1 MIIHDLERN
10 DVEIVIAK
18 VNEALKLVNELAA
31 KSVDDAFV
39 AEMDVKAGE
48 LTELVES
55 LRTVIDLS
63 SVIDFSEY
71 HKLYLRK

>member
-10 DVEIVIAK
+10 AVEIIIAK
-18 VNEALKLVNELAA
+18 LNEALKLVNELAA
-31 KSVDDAFV
+31 NSVDDAFV

-48 LTELVES
+48 LTELSES

-71 HKLYLRK
+71 HELYLRK

>member
-10 DVEIVIAK
+10 DVEIIIAK
-18 VNEALKLVNELAA
+18 LNEALKLVNELAA
-31 KSVDDAFV
+31 NSVDDAFV

-48 LTELVES
+48 LTELSES

-71 HKLYLRK
+71 HQLYLRK

>member
-10 DVEIVIAK
+10 DVEIIIAK
-18 VNEALKLVNELAA
+18 LNEALKLVNELAA
-31 KSVDDAFV
+31 NSVDDAFV

-48 LTELVES
+48 LTEISES

-71 HKLYLRK
+71 HELYLRK

>member
-10 DVEIVIAK
+10 DVEIIIAK
-18 VNEALKLVNELAA
+18 LNEALKLVNELAA
-31 KSVDDAFV
+31 NSVDDAFV

-48 LTELVES
+48 LTELAES

>member
-18 VNEALKLVNELAA
+18 LNEALKLVNELASN
-31 KSVDDAFV
+31 SVDDAFV

-48 LTELVES
+48 LTGLSES
-55 LRTVIDLS
+55 LRTIIDLS

>member
-10 DVEIVIAK
+10 DVEIIIAK
-18 VNEALKLVNELAA
+18 LNEALKLVNELAA
-31 KSVDDAFV
+31 NSVDDAFV

-48 LTELVES
+48 LTELSES

-71 HKLYLRK
+71 HELYLRK

>member
-10 DVEIVIAK
+10 DVEIIIAK
-18 VNEALKLVNELAA
+18 LNEALKLVNELAA
-31 KSVDDAFV
+31 NSVDDAFV

-48 LTELVES
+48 LTELSES

>member
-18 VNEALKLVNELAA
+18 LNEALKLVNKLAA
-31 KSVDDAFV
+31 NSVDDAFV
-39 AEMDVKAGE
+39 AEMDAKAGE
-48 LTELVES
+48 ITELAEN
-55 LRTVIDLS
+55 LRTVVDLS

-71 HKLYLRK
+71 HKLYLRE

>member
-10 DVEIVIAK
+10 DVEIIIAK
-18 VNEALKLVNELAA
+18 LNEALKLVNDLAA
-31 KSVDDAFV
+31 NSVDDAFV

-48 LTELVES
+48 LTELSES

-71 HKLYLRK
+71 HELYLRK

>member
-18 VNEALKLVNELAA
+18 LNEALKLVNKLAEN
-31 KSVDDAFV
+31 SVDDAFV
-39 AEMDVKAGE
+39 AEMYAKAGE
-48 LTELVES
+48 ITELAEN
-55 LRTVIDLS
+55 LRTVVDLS

-71 HKLYLRK
+71 HKLYLRE

>member
-10 DVEIVIAK
+10 DVEIAIAK
-18 VNEALKLVNELAA
+18 LNEALKLVNELAA
-31 KSVDDAFV
+31 NSVDDAFV

-48 LTELVES
+48 LTELSES

-71 HKLYLRK
+71 HELYLRN

>member
-18 VNEALKLVNELAA
+18 LNESLKLVNELSAN
-31 KSVDDAFV
+31 SVDDSFV

-48 LTELVES
+48 LTELAES
-55 LRTVIDLS
+55 LRTIIELS
-63 SVIDFSEY
+63 NVIDFSEY
-71 HKLYLRK
+71 YDRYLRK

>member
-10 DVEIVIAK
+10 DVEIAIAK

-31 KSVDDAFV
+31 NSVDDSFV

-48 LTELVES
+48 LTELAGS
-55 LRTVIDLS
+55 LRTTIELS
-63 SVIDFSEY
+63 NVIDFSEY
-71 HKLYLRK
+71 YDRYLRK